1 LRELSGKQVGDP
13 VRAASAITQV
23 VEAPNSPLH
32 LLLGKEARYGSR
44 P

>member
-1 LRELSGKQVGDP
+1 LPELSGKQVGDP
-13 VRAASAITQV
+13 VRAASAIIQA

-32 LLLGKEARYGSR
+32 LLLGKEERYGSR